1 MTTRN
6 KRRICSKYFKLG
18 TEWVETSDSQ
28 NMWARRGSRMVPRST
43 TYETQRHSDSHW
55 GRPTLKMHSLYVGHQ
70 MACGGALS
78 WGLGWR
84 TSLRGGGG
92 SLGAVASAAQQ
103 TGGDVLLLGSNSH
116 RFITSAEELHLAFHP
131 PTPPPPP
138 PPPGE
143 NMIWYVSWN
152 VHTVTPNRK
161 KDTNSALLLTN

>member
-18 TEWVETSDSQ
+18 TEGVETSDSQ

-78 WGLGWR
+78 WRLGWR

-116 RFITSAEELHLAFHP
+116 RFITSASRLSSSHSSTSS
-131 PTPPPPP
+131 TPPQ
-138 PPPGE
+138 E
-143 NMIWYVSWN
+143 RIWYDMCPEMYTLSLQTEKRTQ
-152 VHTVTPNRK
+152 TVL
-161 KDTNSALLLTN
+161 SFLLIS

>member
-1 MTTRN
+1 M
-6 KRRICSKYFKLG
+6 
-18 TEWVETSDSQ
+18 
-28 NMWARRGSRMVPRST
+28 PRST
-43 TYETQRHSDSHW
+43 SYETQRHSDSHW

-78 WGLGWR
+78 CGLGF
-84 TSLRGGGG
+84 GGRASEGG
-92 SLGAVASAAQQ
+92 DEKSLGTAASAAQQ

-138 PPPGE
+138 PPPPPRRE
-143 NMIWYVSWN
+143 YDMICVLKCS
-152 VHTVTPNRK
+152 HCHSRQKK

>member
-78 WGLGWR
+78 WRLGWR
-84 TSLRGGGG
+84 TSLRGGG